1 MNESNKD
8 RCELVG
14 LESAARE
21 LNTTGLKLLMLIRAG
36 KIEGSMT
43 EGEWFVSRS
52 SLECFRAHGGDI
64 PATAEPSCRTS
75 CKASS
80 CGCG

>member
-1 MNESNKD
+1 MDMSVKD
-8 RCELVG
+8 HGELVG
-14 LESAARE
+14 LESAARQ
-21 LNTTGLKLLMLIRAG
+21 LNTTGLKLLMLVRAG
-36 KIEGSMT
+36 KIEGSMV

-64 PATAEPSCRTS
+64 PTTAEPSCRTS
-75 CKASS
+75 CKSSS

>member
-1 MNESNKD
+1 MVDETKVSG
-8 RCELVG
+8 ELVG

-21 LNTTGLKLLMLIRAG
+21 LNTTGLKLLMLIRGG
-36 KIEGSMT
+36 KIEGSMV
-43 EGEWFVSRS
+43 EGEWYVTRS
-52 SLECFRAHGGDI
+52 SLECFRAHGGDV
-64 PATAEPSCRTS
+64 PATATPSCRTS